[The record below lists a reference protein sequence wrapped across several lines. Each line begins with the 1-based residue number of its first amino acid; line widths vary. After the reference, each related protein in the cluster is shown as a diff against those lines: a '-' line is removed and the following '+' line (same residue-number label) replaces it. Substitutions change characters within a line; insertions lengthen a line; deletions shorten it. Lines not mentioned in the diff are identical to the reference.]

1 MEIFLKKYYYLF
13 WVFFLISEKVKISV
27 EKYCIK
33 IARWSWLIKQ
43 AVKHFWTLALL
54 RGVFTSCWRE
64 LCCLCL
70 SVFSFHR
77 KLLTVASCLSYRHD
91 YQSSQKVSEQICS
104 ICQKSNKLKGKK
116 KNKKGKREKK
126 QVLIKSSRSHSA
138 SWYLQYANV
147 ILISS
152 NKQIVSLYLY
162 NLKMVFQLTLGGL
175 CLYIY
180 NYSSHNYH

>member
-1 MEIFLKKYYYLF
+1 MADGNFFEKILLF
-13 WVFFLISEKVKISV
+13 VLVFFLISEKVKISV

-43 AVKHFWTLALL
+43 AVIHFWTLALL

-70 SVFSFHR
+70 PVFSFHR

-104 ICQKSNKLKGKK
+104 ICQKSNKFLKNTI
-116 KNKKGKREKK
+116 NK
-126 QVLIKSSRSHSA
+126 LFIKIRPGMMCFA
-138 SWYLQYANV
+138 VVA
-147 ILISS
+147 
-152 NKQIVSLYLY
+152 VSLW
-162 NLKMVFQLTLGGL
+162 NISVFLKAN
-175 CLYIY
+175 I
-180 NYSSHNYH
+180 SIKR

>member
-1 MEIFLKKYYYLF
+1 MADGNFFEKILLF
-13 WVFFLISEKVKISV
+13 VLGFFLISEKVKISV

-116 KNKKGKREKK
+116 KIKKEKEKRNRFWSNP
-126 QVLIKSSRSHSA
+126 VAAI
-138 SWYLQYANV
+138 LQAD
-147 ILISS
+147 ICSM
-152 NKQIVSLYLY
+152 Q
-162 NLKMVFQLTLGGL
+162 M
-175 CLYIY
+175 
-180 NYSSHNYH
+180 